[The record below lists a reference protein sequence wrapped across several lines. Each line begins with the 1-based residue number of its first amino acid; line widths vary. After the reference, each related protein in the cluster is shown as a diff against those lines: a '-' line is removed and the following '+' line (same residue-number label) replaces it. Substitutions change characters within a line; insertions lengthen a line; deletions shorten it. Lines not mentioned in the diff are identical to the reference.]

1 MTDAIVNFLIVDL
14 QPPSLVEGEGFRKLI
29 LTLLP
34 NYKELPLSCQLESLL
49 TDHHARGKASLARL
63 LRRKSESG
71 ESEEVKD
78 YTAPI
83 EFEHRRRGRASSSQ
97 KEVPYFV
104 TLSAEVWLHNWQ
116 GNTERYLTLWAHYV
130 DSSFSFQNIALATQ
144 RLTESGGEE
153 HAVRTVEAQVKV
165 MAHEWGISQPNLML
179 LGGEI
184 RNKMRT
190 QPVKSKKGAEVAG
203 SASHPNSTTFLER
216 EDSVSPGEPE
226 HADSSEGLPS
236 VPCFFR
242 AVQDCVE
249 EVMSHPVISK
259 TLSQFQGFLS
269 TLFLPVAQNKCSYQP
284 HTQNL
289 LKSLTKQERARLASW
304 AHSQPTWN
312 NLYTLLSML
321 IRHKSLFCC
330 VIKEIK
336 GEGLS
341 KEDCASESSSS
352 GSSHA
357 NSTSNTSSTGVT
369 SLRSEW
375 KVLEE
380 LCSVLKPL
388 DVACRTL
395 AKEAFPRLSL
405 IKPILTGLL
414 SRHLVSRPCDSSSI
428 LKEVKRM
435 MRRSLA
441 HCYDSPAVNRVLSM
455 ACSLDP
461 QFHGLGFMEEKVSRK
476 AGTQGKEC
484 LKTAIALSTNQI
496 KMADFDIQW
505 DI

>member
-1 MTDAIVNFLIVDL
+1 
-14 QPPSLVEGEGFRKLI
+14 
-29 LTLLP
+29 
-34 NYKELPLSCQLESLL
+34 
-49 TDHHARGKASLARL
+49 
-63 LRRKSESG
+63 
-71 ESEEVKD
+71 
-78 YTAPI
+78 
-83 EFEHRRRGRASSSQ
+83 
-97 KEVPYFV
+97 
-104 TLSAEVWLHNWQ
+104 
-116 GNTERYLTLWAHYV
+116 
-130 DSSFSFQNIALATQ
+130 
-144 RLTESGGEE
+144 
-153 HAVRTVEAQVKV
+153 
-165 MAHEWGISQPNLML
+165 
-179 LGGEI
+179 
-184 RNKMRT
+184 
-190 QPVKSKKGAEVAG
+190 
-203 SASHPNSTTFLER
+203 
-216 EDSVSPGEPE
+216 
-226 HADSSEGLPS
+226 
-236 VPCFFR
+236 
-242 AVQDCVE
+242 
-249 EVMSHPVISK
+249 MSHPVISK

-496 KMADFDIQW
+496 KMANFDIQ
-505 DI
+505 